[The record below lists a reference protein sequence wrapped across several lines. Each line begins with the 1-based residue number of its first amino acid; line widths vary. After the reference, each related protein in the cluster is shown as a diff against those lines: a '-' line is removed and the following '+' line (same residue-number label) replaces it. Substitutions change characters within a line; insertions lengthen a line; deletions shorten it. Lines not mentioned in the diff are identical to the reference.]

1 MIIQELHKLFERD
14 LNRLINE
21 IEGYK
26 TEESLWVIK
35 EGINNSGGNL
45 ALHLI
50 GNLRTYIGKNLGGFD
65 YTRNREAEFN
75 SKDIPQKILLD
86 MINETK
92 SMVLKTLESLTISDL
107 EEIYKEEVLGYEMT
121 TQYFL
126 IHLNGHLNY
135 HLGQIN
141 YHRRL
146 FLEDRF

>member
-14 LNRLINE
+14 LNRLIKE
-21 IEGYK
+21 IESYK

-35 EGINNSGGNL
+35 DGINNSSGNL
-45 ALHLI
+45 ALHLV

-65 YTRNREAEFN
+65 YIRNREAEFN

-92 SMVLKTLESLTISDL
+92 SMVLKTLEALTISDL
-107 EEIYKEEVLGYEMT
+107 EGIYKEEVLGYEMT

-135 HLGQIN
+135 HLGQMN

-146 FLEDRF
+146 F